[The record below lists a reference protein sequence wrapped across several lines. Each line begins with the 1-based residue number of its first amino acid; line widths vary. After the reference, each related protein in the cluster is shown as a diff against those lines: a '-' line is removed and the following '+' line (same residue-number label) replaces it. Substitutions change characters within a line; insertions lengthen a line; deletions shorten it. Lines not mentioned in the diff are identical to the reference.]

1 MSDFTH
7 DNSAYG
13 SHRHPIADLAD
24 KLTDRIRS
32 RRERRELL
40 ALQDLDDHLLKDV
53 GLTRNDV
60 ERTLNLPRSIDAST
74 ELHRIAFLNRTSRM

>member
-7 DNSAYG
+7 NNSAYITH
-13 SHRHPIADLAD
+13 SHPIADLAD

-32 RRERRELL
+32 RRERRELH

-53 GLTRNDV
+53 GLTRDDL
-60 ERTLNLPRSIDAST
+60 ERTLNLPQSIDAST
-74 ELHRIAFLNRTSRM
+74 ELHRIAYLNRTSGM